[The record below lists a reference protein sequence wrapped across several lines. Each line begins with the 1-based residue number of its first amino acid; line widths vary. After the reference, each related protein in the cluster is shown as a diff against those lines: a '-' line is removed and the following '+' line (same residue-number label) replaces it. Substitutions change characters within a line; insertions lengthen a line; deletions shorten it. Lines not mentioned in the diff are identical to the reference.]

1 VRIKAD
7 ENIGRSA
14 VDILRRN
21 NHDVTTVEEQGL
33 LGAPDE
39 TIFHACTA
47 EHRVLITLDRDF
59 GQVRRFP
66 PRQSAGIVVLEF
78 GGPGSISR
86 LHARVHEFLTLA
98 ATRSVCGQLWIVEPG
113 RESSSRK
120 RRRGVDDYPATAS
133 GGGSAS
139 A

>member
-1 VRIKAD
+1 MRIKAD

-59 GQVRRFP
+59 GRYGVFLRGNLLELWCWNLVVQA
-66 PRQSAGIVVLEF
+66 QSAAFMRVSTNSL
-78 GGPGSISR
+78 PWR
-86 LHARVHEFLTLA
+86 QHARCADNSGSL
-98 ATRSVCGQLWIVEPG
+98 
-113 RESSSRK
+113 SR
-120 RRRGVDDYPATAS
+120 GA
-133 GGGSAS
+133 
-139 A
+139 

>member
-1 VRIKAD
+1 MRIKAD

-59 GQVRRFP
+59 GRYGVFLRGNLLELWCWNLVVQA
-66 PRQSAGIVVLEF
+66 QSAAFMRVSTNSLPWRQRARF
-78 GGPGSISR
+78 ADNSGSLSR
-86 LHARVHEFLTLA
+86 GARVHLE
-98 ATRSVCGQLWIVEPG
+98 
-113 RESSSRK
+113 K
-120 RRRGVDDYPATAS
+120 DDEE
-133 GGGSAS
+133 
-139 A
+139 